1 MTHHNGQPVFQRGG
15 AGAGRGDNAH
25 GVTQVNAFS
34 ATTRKAAPIGQ
45 AQYSSDMAS
54 GTSPALS
61 NGSQAS
67 YNVQNAATHAPGE
80 GMSQVRSTY
89 KESRKAGMSPDA
101 SRGAALNP
109 YSYQSGSGPGGNV
122 GPTISM
128 ATDYKGNAV

>member
-1 MTHHNGQPVFQRGG
+1 MTTFMGNPVTQRGG
-15 AGAGRGDNAH
+15 ADAGRGDDAH

-34 ATTRKAAPIGQ
+34 ANTRKAAPIGQ
-45 AQYSSDMAS
+45 DQYNSDMAS
-54 GTSPALS
+54 GTSPAIS

-89 KESRKAGMSPDA
+89 RESRKAGMSPDA

-122 GPTISM
+122 GPSISM
-128 ATDYKGNAV
+128 ATDFKGNAV